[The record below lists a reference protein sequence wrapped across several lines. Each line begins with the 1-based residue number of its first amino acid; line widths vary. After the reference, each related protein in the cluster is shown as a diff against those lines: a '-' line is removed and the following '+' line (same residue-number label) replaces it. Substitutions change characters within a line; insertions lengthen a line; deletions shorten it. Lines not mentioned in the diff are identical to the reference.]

1 LPADRRLISPSRA
14 FRDLVPSI
22 FTRDDRSA
30 RYVNDDPAEYLIPV
44 CADIRDVEVIF
55 VPEEDHQVSTLG
67 IKGLG
72 ELGNVGTDAAVA
84 DAVYH
89 AAGQRIR
96 DLPIRI
102 GDFL

>member
-14 FRDLVPSI
+14 FRDPVLSI
-22 FTRDDRSA
+22 FTQDDRPA
-30 RYVNDDPAEYLIPV
+30 RYINDDPAEYLIPV
-44 CADIRDVEVIF
+44 CADIRDVVVIF

-72 ELGNVGTDAAVA
+72 ELGNVGTDAAAA

-89 AAGQRIR
+89 ATGRRIR

-102 GDFL
+102 EDLL